1 MNTEFLT
8 AEAVELLKLLVATP
22 RTSRSE
28 EAAAT
33 LFADFMAQRGFA
45 PQREANNVWCTA
57 EGYSAERP
65 TLLLNAHLDTVRAVS
80 AWTRDPLL
88 PSLEGDRLYGLGT
101 NDDGGSLVSLM
112 EAFLA
117 LRGERL
123 RFNLIFSA
131 SAEEE
136 VSGAR
141 GVEAALGEMPHIDA
155 AIVGEP
161 TALRAAVAEKG
172 LMVIDFTA
180 HGRAGHAARGEGINA
195 IYKAVDDIE
204 RIRALRFGRTSP
216 LLGDPKVTVTII
228 GAGTQH
234 NVIPDR
240 CTFTADVRSNEHYG
254 NRELYD
260 LITSLC
266 ESEAHA
272 RSFRL
277 NSSGLSHDHP
287 LYRRAVET
295 GRSTFGSPTL
305 SNQALMSFPS
315 LKIGPGDSARSH
327 SADEYIAL
335 SEIEEAI
342 PFYIDFIRG
351 LALS

>member
-1 MNTEFLT
+1 MDNN
-8 AEAVELLKLLVATP
+8 ASEAVALLRELVAIP
-22 RTSRSE
+22 SVSRSE
-28 EAAAT
+28 DKAADRMEAF
-33 LFADFMAQRGFA
+33 LKEKGCA
-45 PQREANNVWCTA
+45 PTRLYNNVYCIA
-57 EGYSAERP
+57 PGYSEERP
-65 TLLLNAHLDTVRAVS
+65 TLLLDAHIDTVKPVA
-80 AWTRDPLL
+80 AWTRDPFT
-88 PSLEGDRLYGLGT
+88 PTLEGDRLYGLGT
-101 NDDGGSLVSLM
+101 NDDGGALVSML
-112 EAFLA
+112 EAFLV
-117 LRGERL
+117 LRNEPL
-123 RFNLIFSA
+123 SFNLIFSA

-136 VSGAR
+136 VSGAH
-141 GVEAALGEMPHIDA
+141 GVEAVLREMPHIDA

-195 IYKAVDDIE
+195 IYKAVDDID
-204 RIRALRFGRTSP
+204 RIRGLRFGRTSP

-254 NRELYD
+254 NHELYD

-335 SEIEEAI
+335 GEIEEAI

>member
-1 MNTEFLT
+1 MDQR
-8 AEAVELLKLLVATP
+8 ASEAVALLRELVAIP
-22 RTSRSE
+22 SVSRSE
-28 EAAAT
+28 DKAADKMEAF
-33 LFADFMAQRGFA
+33 LRDKGCA
-45 PQREANNVWCTA
+45 PTRLYNNVYCIA
-57 EGYSAERP
+57 PVYSEERP
-65 TLLLNAHLDTVRAVS
+65 TLLLDAHIDTVKPVA
-80 AWTRDPLL
+80 AWTRDPFT
-88 PSLEGDRLYGLGT
+88 PTLEGDRLYGLGT